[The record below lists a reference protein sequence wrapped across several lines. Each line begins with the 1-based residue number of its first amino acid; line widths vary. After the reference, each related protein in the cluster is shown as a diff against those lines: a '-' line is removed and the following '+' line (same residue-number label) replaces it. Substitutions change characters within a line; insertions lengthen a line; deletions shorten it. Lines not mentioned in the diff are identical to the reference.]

1 MLLTKIAEELHVELP
16 PREDLPKWEI
26 EITDVAYDSRKV
38 IPGSLFC
45 CLRGE
50 KTDGHRFARQA
61 VDKGAAALI
70 VEERLPL
77 DVPQLMV
84 TDGRE
89 AMARAAACFFDHP
102 ERKMTMLGVT
112 GTNGKTSTTYM
123 VKAVAE
129 EAGLKVG
136 LIGTIHNLVGDEVVE
151 TERTTPESVDLFRLL
166 DHMVERG
173 VDLVIMEVSSH
184 ALAQN
189 RAAGIRFKAALFTNL
204 TQDHLDYHK
213 TFEAY
218 RAAKKKL
225 FYQTDLAIVNDDDP
239 AADYMSEGLPCPL
252 WTMGIYKGG
261 DFYAKSI
268 EITTAGA
275 SFHLFTP
282 MGDGRVNLHISG
294 LFSVYNAMG
303 TAALAVA
310 AGIPFQTVRKG
321 LEKLPCVVGRL
332 QAADTFGRPFAV
344 YVDYAHTPDA
354 LKNVLMTARGFA
366 KGRLISVFGCGGDR
380 DHGKRPIM
388 GEISGRNADFSVIT
402 SDNPRSEDPMVII
415 DSIVEGI
422 RRTAAAYTVIE
433 DRRRAIHYA
442 LDMAREG
449 DVIVVAGKG
458 HETYQEI
465 NGVKHHFDDRE
476 IVEDYLREGTDDLGT

>member
-1 MLLTKIAEELHVELP
+1 MLLSRIAEELHVTLP
-16 PREDLPKWEI
+16 ERDV

-38 IPGSLFC
+38 TPGALFC

-50 KTDGHRFARQA
+50 KTDGHRFAQQA

-77 DVPQLMV
+77 DVPQLLV

-89 AMARAAACFFDHP
+89 AMARSAACFFDHP
-102 ERKMTMLGVT
+102 ERKMTMLAVT

-129 EAGLKVG
+129 AAGRKVG
-136 LIGTIHNLVGDEVVE
+136 LIGTIHNLIGDEVVE

-166 DHMVERG
+166 DHMVARG
-173 VDLVIMEVSSH
+173 VNLVIMEVSSH

-189 RAAGIRFKAALFTNL
+189 RVAGIRFKAALFTNL

-225 FYQTDLAIVNDDDP
+225 FYQTELAIVNDDDP
-239 AADYMSEGLPCPL
+239 TAAYMSEGLPCPV

-268 EITTAGA
+268 DITTAGA

-282 MGDGRVNLHISG
+282 KGDGRVDLHISG

-303 TAALAVA
+303 TAALMQA
-310 AGIPFQTVRKG
+310 AGVPFTSIRRG

-354 LKNVLMTARGFA
+354 LKNVLTTARGFA
-366 KGRLISVFGCGGDR
+366 KNRLISVFGCGGDQR
-380 DHGKRPIM
+380 QPPVRGPHGHHRRHRGG
-388 GEISGRNADFSVIT
+388 GEA
-402 SDNPRSEDPMVII
+402 
-415 DSIVEGI
+415 
-422 RRTAAAYTVIE
+422 
-433 DRRRAIHYA
+433 DRRGLYRHRGQASCHPLRPGHGPGRGRDRGGGEGPRDLSGDPRREA
-442 LDMAREG
+442 PLRRSGDRGGLFTGEARWPRYISCCCPCCWG
-449 DVIVVAGKG
+449 SCSRRSPA
-458 HETYQEI
+458 
-465 NGVKHHFDDRE
+465 RW
-476 IVEDYLREGTDDLGT
+476 

>member
-1 MLLTKIAEELHVELP
+1 MLLSRIAEELHVTLP
-16 PREDLPKWEI
+16 ERDV

-38 IPGSLFC
+38 TPGALFC

-50 KTDGHRFARQA
+50 KTDGHRFAQQA

-77 DVPQLMV
+77 DVPQLLV

-89 AMARAAACFFDHP
+89 AMARSAACFFDHP
-102 ERKMTMLGVT
+102 ERKMTMLAVT

-129 EAGLKVG
+129 AAGRKVG
-136 LIGTIHNLVGDEVVE
+136 LIGTIHNLIGDEVVE

-166 DHMVERG
+166 DHMVARG
-173 VDLVIMEVSSH
+173 VNLVIMEVSSH

-189 RAAGIRFKAALFTNL
+189 RVAGIRFKAALFTNL

-225 FYQTDLAIVNDDDP
+225 FYQTELAIVNDDDP
-239 AADYMSEGLPCPL
+239 AAAYMSEGLPCPV

-261 DFYAKSI
+261 DFYAKGI

-282 MGDGRVNLHISG
+282 KGDGRVDLHISG

-303 TAALAVA
+303 TAALTQA
-310 AGIPFQTVRKG
+310 AGIPFPIIRKG
-321 LEKLPCVVGRL
+321 LEELPCVVGRL

-354 LKNVLMTARGFA
+354 LKNVLVTARSFA
-366 KGRLISVFGCGGDR
+366 KNRLR

-388 GEISGRNADFSVIT
+388 GEISGRHADFSVVT
-402 SDNPRSEDPMVII
+402 SDNPRSEDPMAII
-415 DSIVEGI
+415 DSIEEGI
-422 RRTAAAYTVIE
+422 RRTAAPYVIIE

-442 LDMAREG
+442 LDMAQAG

-465 NGVKHHFDDRE
+465 HGVKHHFDDRE
-476 IVEDYLREGTDDLGT
+476 IVEDYLREKQDGLGT

>member
-1 MLLTKIAEELHVELP
+1 MLLSKIAEELHVGVPE
-16 PREDLPKWEI
+16 RDTN
-26 EITDVAYDSRKV
+26 ITDIAYDSRKV
-38 IPGSLFC
+38 TQGALFC
-45 CLRGE
+45 CIRGE
-50 KTDGHRFARQA
+50 VTDGHRYARQA
-61 VDKGAAALI
+61 VEKGAAALI

-77 DVPQLMV
+77 DVPQLIV

-89 AMARAAACFFDHP
+89 AMARSAACFFGHP
-102 ERKMTMLGVT
+102 ERKMTMLAVT

-136 LIGTIHNLVGDEVVE
+136 LIGTIHNLIGDEVIQ

-166 DHMVERG
+166 SYMAEKGVE
-173 VDLVIMEVSSH
+173 LVIMEVSSS

-189 RAAGIRFKAALFTNL
+189 RVAGIKFKAALFTNL
-204 TQDHLDYHK
+204 SQDHLDYHK

-218 RAAKKKL
+218 MAAKKKL
-225 FYQTDLAIVNDDDP
+225 FYQTELTIVNDDDP
-239 AADYMSEGLPCPL
+239 AAAYMSEGLPCPV

-282 MGDGRVNLHISG
+282 KGDGRVNLHISG

-303 TAALAVA
+303 TAALMVA
-310 AGIPFQTVRKG
+310 AGVNVNTIRKG
-321 LEKLPCVVGRL
+321 LEKLQCVAGRL
-332 QAADTFGRPFAV
+332 QAADTFGRPYAV

-354 LKNVLMTARGFA
+354 LQNVLTTARGFA
-366 KGRLISVFGCGGDR
+366 KNRLICVFGCGGDR

-388 GEISGRNADFSVIT
+388 GEISGNHADFTVIT
-402 SDNPRSEDPMVII
+402 SDNPRTEDPMAII
-415 DSIVEGI
+415 QAIEEGV
-422 RRTAAAYTVIE
+422 RRTAAPYIVIE
-433 DRRRAIHYA
+433 DRQQAIEYA
-442 LDMAREG
+442 LDNAQAG

-458 HETYQEI
+458 HETYQEV

-476 IVEDYLREGTDDLGT
+476 IVENYLREV

>member
-1 MLLTKIAEELHVELP
+1 MLLSTIAEELHVARP
-16 PREDLPKWEI
+16 QREA

-38 IPGSLFC
+38 TPGALFC

-70 VEERLPL
+70 VEERLPI
-77 DVPQLMV
+77 DVPQLLV

-89 AMARAAACFFDHP
+89 AMARSAACFFGHP
-102 ERKMTMLGVT
+102 ERKMTMLAVT

-123 VKAVAE
+123 LKAVAE

-136 LIGTIHNLVGDEVVE
+136 LIGTIHNLIGDEVVE

-166 DHMVERG
+166 ALMAARG
-173 VDLVIMEVSSH
+173 VDMVVMEVSSH

-189 RAAGIRFKAALFTNL
+189 RVAGIRFRAALFTNL

-225 FYQTDLAIVNDDDP
+225 FYQTELAIVNDDDP
-239 AADYMSEGLPCPL
+239 AAAYMSENLPCPL
-252 WTMGIYKGG
+252 WTTGIYKGG
-261 DFYAKSI
+261 DFFAKSI

-282 MGDGRVNLHISG
+282 KGDGRVDLHISG

-303 TAALAVA
+303 TAALATA
-310 AGIPFQTVRKG
+310 AGIPFETIRRG
-321 LEKLPCVVGRL
+321 LQKIQYVAGRL

-354 LKNVLMTARGFA
+354 LKNVLVTARGFA
-366 KGRLISVFGCGGDR
+366 KNRLISVFGCGGDR

-388 GEISGRNADFSVIT
+388 GEISGRYADLSVVT
-402 SDNPRSEDPMVII
+402 SDNPRSEDPMAII
-415 DSIVEGI
+415 DSVEEGI
-422 RRTAAAYTVIE
+422 RRTAASYVVIE
-433 DRRRAIHYA
+433 NRREAIHYA
-442 LDMAREG
+442 LDQAQPG

-465 NGVKHHFDDRE
+465 HGVKHHFDDKE
-476 IVEDYLREGTDDLGT
+476 IVEEYLKEKADGLGT